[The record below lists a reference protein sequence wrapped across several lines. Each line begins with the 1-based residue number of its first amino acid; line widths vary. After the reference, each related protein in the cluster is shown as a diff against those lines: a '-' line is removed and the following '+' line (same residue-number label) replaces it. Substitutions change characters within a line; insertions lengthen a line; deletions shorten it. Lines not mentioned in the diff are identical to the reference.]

1 MFGVALDLRIIDFV
15 RLTKVPKP
23 AIVGV
28 LSQFLVLPLLT
39 FLLVL
44 VIEPRPSI
52 AMGMMIVAACPGGNV
67 SNFMT
72 SLARGNV
79 ALSVSLTAIST
90 VAAIFMTPFNLSFWA
105 SLYPP
110 TAKIL
115 TAVSIDTFEVFQTIV
130 LILAIP
136 LVLGMLVRQY
146 YPKTAATLMK
156 WLKPISII
164 IFLAF
169 VLVAFSNNISIFLD
183 YFQFMVLIVFVHN
196 ALAFACGYSM
206 ATIFGLS
213 DDDRKSITI
222 ETGIQNSGLG
232 LLLIFSFFHGLGGM
246 AMIAAWWGIWHIIS
260 GLTLG
265 MLWSR
270 YTLQSA

>member
-1 MFGVALDLRIIDFV
+1 MFGVALDLRLADFL

-28 LSQFLVLPLLT
+28 VSQFLVLPLLT

-110 TAKIL
+110 TAAIL

-136 LVLGMLVRQY
+136 LTLGMLVRHY
-146 YPKTAATLMK
+146 YPKTAVILMK

-164 IFLAF
+164 IFIAF
-169 VLVAFSNNISIFLD
+169 VLVAFSNNISIFLE

-196 ALAFACGYSM
+196 ALAFTCGYSM

-265 MLWSR
+265 MLWSK